1 MRSFLRGRQGRT
13 LAGLGLAMVL
23 VIPAAAPVLAADPVT
38 LRVGSTQD
46 LDSLNPYSTLLVVG
60 YDAFQLTYNLLV
72 DFGPDLEPV
81 PGFADKWER
90 AADGKSWSFHIRDGM
105 TWSDGTPATAAD
117 ACFSWKLGI
126 DAINSKAGIGSL
138 GAGYLDPG
146 LDEAKVTAV
155 ECPDDSTMIVSTEDS
170 SERVLQTY
178 MPIIPK
184 HIWGNETFETIGDAK
199 FDAPLV
205 GTGPY
210 TVAEWQTGQFARFVR
225 NESYWGNQAYP
236 DEIVIQFFKSA
247 DPMIQALKAGEID
260 YARGGNAAQFDD
272 LKSDPNIVTVAGAA
286 NGWTQLAFNT
296 YGTGTGKTIEDGGP
310 STTALLDPAFRRAL
324 VMAVDHQT
332 LVDRVLGGYGEV
344 GTTIVPP
351 VLTQW
356 HVEPTNPLPYD
367 PAAAIAALEAAGYPT
382 DANGNRLDKDDK
394 KIKLRMYFPGSD
406 DNYPKVAQFIQ
417 EWYKALGI
425 ELTAERRGSATLGEL
440 VLPPEA
446 GKKYNADYDIELWGW
461 AWGIDPGGA
470 LGVFTCDS
478 IGNSSDSQY
487 CNPKFDELQQAQF
500 DAATN
505 EERHAILAEA
515 QNLIYDE
522 APYDILYY
530 DANLDAYRTDKFAG
544 WQNQPTANGTP
555 LFTYGT
561 LGYTLLTD
569 PNAVVATP
577 EPSPGASAAAPSD
590 APTASATAAPTAS
603 GDGSGDTSSTSD
615 STPILIVI
623 GLLILAAIVVAYG
636 MSRRRKAS
644 DEDDDE
650 DE

>member
-1 MRSFLRGRQGRT
+1 MRSTLRGRKART
-13 LAGLGLAMVL
+13 LAGVGLAAAL
-23 VIPAAAPVLAADPVT
+23 ILPAAVPVAAADPVI

-60 YDAFQLTYNLLV
+60 FDAFQLTYNLLV

-81 PGFADKWER
+81 PGFADSWER
-90 AADGKSWSFHIRDGM
+90 AADGKSWTFHIRDGM
-105 TWSDGTPATAAD
+105 TWSDGTPATSED
-117 ACFSWKLGI
+117 ACFSWQLGL
-126 DAINSKAGIGSL
+126 DAIADGGPGSL
-138 GAGYLDPG
+138 GKGYLDPG
-146 LDEAKVTAV
+146 LDNAKVTSV
-155 ECPDDSTMIVSTEDS
+155 ECPDPSTMIAYTVDP

-184 HIWGNETFETIGDAK
+184 HIWGEETYKSIGKAK
-199 FDAPLV
+199 FEAPLV

-225 NESYWGNQAYP
+225 NESYWGDQAYP
-236 DEIVIQFFKSA
+236 DQVVIQFYASA
-247 DPMIQALKAGEID
+247 DPMIQALKSGEID

-296 YGTGTGKTIEDGGP
+296 YGTGTGKTIKDGGP

-324 VMAVDHQT
+324 VMAVDHQA
-332 LVDRVLGGYGEV
+332 LVDRVLGGYGDV
-344 GTTIVPP
+344 GTTIIPP

-356 HVEPTNPLPYD
+356 HVEPDHPLPFD
-367 PAAAIAALEAAGYPT
+367 PAGAIAALEAAGYPT
-382 DANGNRLDKDDK
+382 DADGNRLDKDGK
-394 KIKLRMYFPGSD
+394 KINLRMFFPGSD
-406 DNYPKVAQFIQ
+406 DNYPKVAQFVQ

-425 ELTAERRGSATLGEL
+425 KTTAQRRSSGNLGDL

-446 GKKYNADYDIELWGW
+446 GKEYNADYDIELWGW
-461 AWGIDPGGA
+461 SWGIDPGEP
-470 LGVFTCDS
+470 LGVFTCDA

-487 CNPKFDELQQAQF
+487 CNPKFDELQQAQY

-505 EERHAILAEA
+505 DERHGILAEA

-530 DANLDAYRTDKFAG
+530 DANLDAYRTDRFAG

-561 LGYTLLTD
+561 LDYTLLTD
-569 PNAVVATP
+569 ATAVVATP
-577 EPSPGASAAAPSD
+577 EPSAGASEAAPSAAPDSSASAAPAPSGEGG
-590 APTASATAAPTAS
+590 T
-603 GDGSGDTSSTSD
+603 DGSSASD
-615 STPILIVI
+615 NTPILIIV
-623 GLLILAAIVVAYG
+623 GLLIIAAIVVAYG
-636 MSRRRKAS
+636 MSRRRKTS
-644 DEDDDE
+644 EMDDDE